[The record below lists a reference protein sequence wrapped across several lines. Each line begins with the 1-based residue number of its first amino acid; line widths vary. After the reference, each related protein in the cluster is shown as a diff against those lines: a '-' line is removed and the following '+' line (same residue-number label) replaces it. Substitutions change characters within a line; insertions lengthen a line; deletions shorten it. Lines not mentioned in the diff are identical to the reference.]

1 LAPKNLYRNLLTE
14 LDKSLD
20 ESGATFIDVVT
31 TTPLTISS
39 SLGSSTAA
47 VSQGRISK
55 EEAEEKGKKVRLY
68 LGSLFVKVFVPF
80 IRRALV
86 EGVYGFEG
94 EEGEK
99 DWRSELGF
107 VRMWEDWLQLITPP
121 TEAVVTG
128 ES

>member
-1 LAPKNLYRNLLTE
+1 LAPKNLYRDLLTE

-20 ESGATFIDVVT
+20 ESGTIFIDVVT

-39 SLGSSTAA
+39 STSSSSSSPATA
-47 VSQGRISK
+47 SQGKFSK
-55 EEAEEKGKKVRLY
+55 EEADEKGKKVRVY
-68 LGSLFVKVFVPF
+68 LGRLFVRVFVPF

-94 EEGEK
+94 EEKEK
-99 DWRSELGF
+99 DWKSELGF

-121 TEAVVTG
+121 FQ
-128 ES
+128 